1 MYRNSFFNNP
11 TTTQSLN
18 QAIQYINVAIAFF
31 REKQLPVISIQHVD
45 PEDDLIPGKEGF
57 DLPEQLLIEPTDLH
71 IHKTYG
77 NSFNKTPLAEEL
89 RKQGV
94 DTIIVTG
101 YCAEYCVLSTF
112 RGAQDLDFQP
122 ILLRGG
128 IASRTPEHIP
138 FVVAINEVVSYKAL
152 KKMLENC

>member
-1 MYRNSFFNNP
+1 M
-11 TTTQSLN
+11 
-18 QAIQYINVAIAFF
+18 
-31 REKQLPVISIQHVD
+31 
-45 PEDDLIPGKEGF
+45 PGKEGF
-57 DLPEQLLIEPTDLH
+57 DLPEQLLIEPTDIH

-89 RKQGV
+89 RKQGGRYV
-94 DTIIVTG
+94 IVTG

-138 FVVAINEVVSYKAL
+138 FVVAINQGGIVQSTEEDAGELLIGKIVRKTLRVCFRSSPKGLLRTNTGFFSSGAL
-152 KKMLENC
+152 KVLFLPETGSQR